1 MIFFCRRSES
11 RRRKPDMLGVWDDQG
26 EWQMGHGW
34 IGDHEV
40 CGYTSQRSG
49 VVNLSKLV
57 YKPL

>member
-11 RRRKPDMLGVWDDQG
+11 RRRKPDMWGVSDDQG

-57 YKPL
+57 YKLL